1 MSQPSARTGKHSKAL
16 YVLFLTEMWERF
28 AFYLINGILLIY
40 LIDSRLKGG
49 KGMDA
54 SSAADITGTFIALI
68 WLPPFIGGLIAD
80 RYLGYI
86 KSIFIGGAL
95 LAAGYLGLT
104 LPGDTTMYVSLGL
117 IIVGNGFF
125 KPNISTILGN
135 IYNREDL
142 KPLKDNAYN
151 IFYMGINIGALS
163 CNFVAAFLR
172 NKYGWR
178 AAFAA
183 AGIGMIISLITFGL
197 NLSKVREGNVLK
209 PAQPEDMPLS
219 RICLYVFVPAII
231 AAIIGFYVPTQLFH
245 TTLMG
250 KPSNDAFVFA
260 CIPVVGYFVSL
271 WVKARGEDK
280 KGIGA
285 LLFIFAASVIFWSL
299 FYQNFTAYSLWAQ
312 RHTDRTL
319 NSPLISKGANFMGLM
334 ETVTTAPRTTDSV
347 DEHLIPVKDASG
359 HVIKTMGPDPYYNN
373 VPKEQWPPRDQP
385 QKLANAELFESIGP
399 FFIVTLTP
407 LLVLLFI
414 WLRKRRLEPTTPSK
428 FGIALFIS
436 GLSSL
441 WMVFAVMSV
450 SSIYHYKVSPAWL
463 WGTYFLVTVA
473 EVFLSPM
480 GLSLVS
486 KLAPPRL
493 TSLLMGGWFLTMS
506 LGGKFAGL
514 MTSSWDKFTDKK
526 VFFIIWFIA
535 GTIGSVLIFS
545 RIKSLNRIV
554 REKTGEA

>member
-40 LIDSRLKGG
+40 LMDSRLKGG
-49 KGMDA
+49 KGMDD
-54 SSAADITGTFIALI
+54 STAADITGTFLALI

-86 KSIFIGGAL
+86 KSIFIGGSL

-104 LPGDTTMYVSLGL
+104 LPGDTAMYVSLGL
-117 IIVGNGFF
+117 VIVGNGFF
-125 KPNISTILGN
+125 KPNISTLLGN

-163 CNFVAAFLR
+163 CNLVAAYLR

-183 AGIGMIISLITFGL
+183 AGVGMIISLITFGL

-219 RICLYVFVPAII
+219 RISLYVFLPAII
-231 AAIIGFYVPTQLFH
+231 AALIGFYAPSWLFH

-250 KPSNDAFVFA
+250 KPSNDAFIFA
-260 CIPVVGYFVSL
+260 CVPVIGYFISL

-299 FYQNFTAYSLWAQ
+299 YYQNFTAYSLWAQ

-319 NSPLISKGANFMGLM
+319 TSPVISKVADSLGLM
-334 ETVTTAPRTTDSV
+334 ETVTTTPRPMDSL
-347 DEHLIPVKDASG
+347 DQHLMPVKDDSG
-359 HVIKTMGPDPYYNN
+359 HAVKTMGPDPYYNN
-373 VPKEQWPPRDQP
+373 VPKEQWPPSGQG
-385 QKLANAELFESIGP
+385 QKLANAELYQSIGP

-407 LLVLLFI
+407 LLVLLFG
-414 WLRKRRLEPTTPSK
+414 WLRRRRLEPTTPEK

-441 WMVFAVMSV
+441 WMVFAVLSV
-450 SSIYHYKVSPAWL
+450 SSIYQFKVSPAWL

-526 VFFIIWFIA
+526 VFFIIWFVA

>member
-1 MSQPSARTGKHSKAL
+1 MSQPTPRTGKHSKAL

-28 AFYLINGILLIY
+28 AYYLIAGILLIY
-40 LIDSRLKGG
+40 LMDSRLKGG

-54 SSAADITGTFIALI
+54 STAADITGTFIALI

-86 KSIFIGGAL
+86 KSIFIGGSL

-117 IIVGNGFF
+117 VIVGNGFF
-125 KPNISTILGN
+125 KPNISTLLGN

-151 IFYMGINIGALS
+151 IFYMGINIGALL
-163 CNFVAAFLR
+163 CNFAAAYLR
-172 NKYGWR
+172 NKYGWGY
-178 AAFAA
+178 AFGA
-183 AGIGMIISLITFGL
+183 AGVGMIIALITFGL

-219 RICLYVFVPAII
+219 RISLYVFVPAII
-231 AAIIGFYVPTQLFH
+231 AAYIGFKVPGLIFH
-245 TTLMG
+245 TTLLG
-250 KPSNDAFVFA
+250 KPSNDAFMFA
-260 CIPVVGYFVSL
+260 CVPVIGYFISL
-271 WVKARGEDK
+271 WVKAKGEDK

-319 NSPLISKGANFMGLM
+319 NSPIISKGANFMDLM
-334 ETVTTAPRTTDSV
+334 ETVTTSPRPTDSL
-347 DEHLIPVKDASG
+347 DEHLMPVLDAKG
-359 HVIKTMGPDPYYNN
+359 HIIKTTGPDPYYNN
-373 VPKEQWPPRDQP
+373 VPKEQWPAQGQP
-385 QKLANAELFESIGP
+385 QKLANAELYQSIGP

-407 LLVLLFI
+407 LLVLLFG
-414 WLRKRRLEPTTPSK
+414 WLRKRRREPTTPEK

-441 WMVFAVMSV
+441 WMVFAVLSV

-473 EVFLSPM
+473 EIFLSPM

-526 VFFIIWFIA
+526 VFFIIWFVA